1 MKPTGQIVIVG
12 AGVFGLTT
20 ALQLA
25 REGHKNIIVLDRHT
39 PPVSAMPICRKM
51 LIIARFPM
59 DQVATSLVSSGL
71 TMPTETT

>member
-1 MKPTGQIVIVG
+1 MKPTGQIVIIG

-25 REGHKNIIVLDRHT
+25 KEGHKHITVLDRHT
-39 PPVSAMPICRKM
+39 PPVSAMPICCKILM
-51 LIIARFPM
+51 ISRFPM
-59 DQVATSLVSSGL
+59 GQVAISLASFGL